1 MYLPSQEIIYERYFG
16 PLQPADVPLPPLID
30 LIHNVSLI
38 LLNSHTAMQYPR
50 PNSPNMLHVGGMHLS
65 ERTTKPKPL
74 SDDIN
79 SYIAEA
85 PEGVIFM
92 SLGNVIRSADMP
104 ADKID
109 AFVKVFTKFLGK
121 MRIIWKWENATLANH
136 PRNVIVGPKMPQQV
150 ILTHPNIKLFITN
163 GGSLSMFEA
172 MHNAIPIVG
181 IPMHGD
187 QYFNVAQAVR
197 NGLGVSLDYANITE
211 GSVEE
216 AIRQVLNTP
225 SYRENAIRMRA
236 LLTDNPIDPLDSAI
250 YGIEYVLRTKGAKHL
265 RSPAVDLTLLQQS
278 LVDVAL
284 LIVAGVLLILA
295 IPSIFICF
303 FLRRSNAVATLN
315 DSKVTGK
322 IGKSGDG
329 EDKSGGS
336 LRRHKKKQ

>member
-16 PLQPADVPLPPLID
+16 PTQPSDVPLPPLID

-50 PNSPNMLHVGGMHLS
+50 PSSPNMLHVGGMHLNEKIS
-65 ERTTKPKPL
+65 KIKPL

-79 SYIAEA
+79 DYIAAA

-92 SLGNVIRSADMP
+92 SLGNVIRSADLP

-109 AFVKVFTKFLGK
+109 AFVKVFSKFMGK
-121 MRIIWKWENATLANH
+121 MRIIWKWENATLINH
-136 PRNVIVGPKMPQQV
+136 PRNVIVGPEMPQQA
-150 ILTHPNIKLFITN
+150 ILAHPNIKLFITN

-172 MHNAIPIVG
+172 MHSAVPILG

-211 GSVEE
+211 ASVED
-216 AIRQVLNTP
+216 AISQVLNSTI
-225 SYRENAIRMRA
+225 YRENAVRMQT
-236 LLTDNPIDPLDSAI
+236 LLADNPIDPLDSAI
-250 YGIEYVLRTKGAKHL
+250 YGIEYVLRTNGAKHL
-265 RSPAVDLTLLQQS
+265 RSPAVDLSLLQQS

-284 LIVAGVLLILA
+284 LIAAGVLLILA
-295 IPSIFICF
+295 IPSVFICF
-303 FLRRSNAVATLN
+303 FLRRSNAVATQKDAKL
-315 DSKVTGK
+315 SKK
-322 IGKSGDG
+322 N
-329 EDKSGGS
+329 DKSDSDDKPGS
-336 LRRHKKKQ
+336 LRRQKKKQ